1 MALQGT
7 LDTFELPDVLRLLA
21 STRKTG
27 RLTLRTD
34 RGEGAVWLAEG
45 QLVAAAAGGTDEV
58 GDALFDLLRAH
69 EGSFA
74 FEPGDEPAAAMPP
87 ADVEP
92 LLATAEDLLVEW
104 RSIEAVVPSVHAW
117 VALRAELPGSEITV
131 DAETWRLVAT
141 IGSGLTVADLGAA
154 LGLGEVAVSRVVRD
168 LVSLGLGAVTA
179 APAPPVGDPVPEA
192 PVHDPFEPAPPA
204 LAGADELASF
214 ERAVEPAPYEPAAD
228 ERVAADDAFEPVV
241 GPSYDTEAPPPLFAV
256 TDVEAPLP
264 APAPDPTTSP
274 FAVAP
279 QPVDDAD
286 EVARHLALLSPEAAQ
301 AVAAASAHEDTGPA
315 ADVEGAGEDE
325 PVNRGLLL
333 KFLGSVKA

>member
-34 RGEGAVWLAEG
+34 RGEGDVWLAEG
-45 QLVAAAAGGTDEV
+45 QLVAATAGGSDEI
-58 GDALFDLLRAH
+58 GDALFECLRAH
-69 EGSFA
+69 HGSFA
-74 FEPGDEPAAAMPP
+74 FEPGDEPAAAGPP

-117 VALRAELPGSEITV
+117 VALRTELPGPEITV

-168 LVSLGLGAVTA
+168 LVSLGLGAVA
-179 APAPPVGDPVPEA
+179 APPAPPVAAAAPEA
-192 PVHDPFEPAPPA
+192 PVYEAFEPALPA
-204 LAGADELASF
+204 AE
-214 ERAVEPAPYEPAAD
+214 AAD
-228 ERVAADDAFEPVV
+228 EPVLEEAVTFEPVV
-241 GPSYDTEAPPPLFAV
+241 GPAYDAEPPSPLFAT

-264 APAPDPTTSP
+264 APEPASSP

-279 QPVDDAD
+279 QPADDTG

-301 AVAAASAHEDTGPA
+301 AVAAASAHEQAVPVSAHEEQDG
-315 ADVEGAGEDE
+315 DDE